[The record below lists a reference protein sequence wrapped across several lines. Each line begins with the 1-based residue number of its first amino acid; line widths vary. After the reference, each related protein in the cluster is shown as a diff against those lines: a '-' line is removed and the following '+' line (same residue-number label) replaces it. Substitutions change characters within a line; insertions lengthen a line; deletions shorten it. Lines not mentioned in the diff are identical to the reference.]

1 MIGASIS
8 GGAAGGNGRSS
19 EIRGAAD
26 VVPLLLERVP
36 EVDVPELL
44 VPLDELLRPEELVVP
59 DFVADVD
66 DEGDV
71 VDEVDDFVDVFAVVD
86 DFGVC
91 AGSSSP

>member
-1 MIGASIS
+1 M
-8 GGAAGGNGRSS
+8 
-19 EIRGAAD
+19 
-26 VVPLLLERVP
+26 VPLLLERVP

>member
-1 MIGASIS
+1 M
-8 GGAAGGNGRSS
+8 
-19 EIRGAAD
+19 
-26 VVPLLLERVP
+26 VVLLLERVP
-36 EVDVPELL
+36 EPDVPVLL

-59 DFVADVD
+59 DFVEDVD